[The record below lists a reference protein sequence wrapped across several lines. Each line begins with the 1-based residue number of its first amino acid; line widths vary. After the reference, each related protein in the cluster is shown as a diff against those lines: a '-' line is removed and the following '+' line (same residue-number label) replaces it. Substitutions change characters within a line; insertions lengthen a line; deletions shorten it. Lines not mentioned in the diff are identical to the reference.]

1 MCAECRGHSSPT
13 SPASS
18 LLYLARSDPLRSYV
32 LHSGDVTFRRLNIFS
47 ITTKS
52 METSSTPSPTD
63 TRYAPTILARHVVVV
78 GAVTPSPVSPSWG
91 SDSRTCLKYEGPKS
105 PRNALSSTRVSCLTM
120 NRSSLVFPNSEP
132 DLPPLAPPSH
142 FATSDNDAANP
153 SSPSAIEA
161 PRRASN

>member
-1 MCAECRGHSSPT
+1 M
-13 SPASS
+13 SPASSS
-18 LLYLARSDPLRSYV
+18 LLYLALSDPLRSYV

-63 TRYAPTILARHVVVV
+63 TRYAPTILARHVV
-78 GAVTPSPVSPSWG
+78 AVASPSPVSPSWG
-91 SDSRTCLKYEGPKS
+91 RDSRMCLKYEGPKS

-120 NRSSLVFPNSEP
+120 NRSSSVFPNSEP

-142 FATSDNDAANP
+142 FATSDSDAANP